1 MNSKWSHSN
10 IIFIVVFNVD
20 IHKIMLKYN
29 FEFLTYIKLKSSQK
43 CEIKINYKKPY
54 YHYTFKQILY
64 NLLNKI
70 KKKKIKIKDDKK
82 WTGYN
87 N

>member
-29 FEFLTYIKLKSSQK
+29 FEFLTYIKLKSS
-43 CEIKINYKKPY
+43 
-54 YHYTFKQILY
+54 
-64 NLLNKI
+64 
-70 KKKKIKIKDDKK
+70 
-82 WTGYN
+82 
-87 N
+87 